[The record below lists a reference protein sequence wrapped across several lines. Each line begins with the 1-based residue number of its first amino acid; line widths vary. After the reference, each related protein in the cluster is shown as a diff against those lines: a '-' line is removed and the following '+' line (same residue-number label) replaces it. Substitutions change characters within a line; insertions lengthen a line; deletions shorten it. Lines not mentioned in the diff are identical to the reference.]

1 MNSRNLKKENPMK
14 TLNLLFKKTVLVVLV
29 AALAL
34 AALPVTSAYASG
46 LNDPTDPP
54 ADETQLSGERLERA
68 WARLQRVYERQGKM
82 LDRADEMVDRIQ
94 GLIDRMNENG
104 KDTAALQAALDT
116 YEEALKDAHP
126 IYESAKGIINFH
138 QGFDADGKVTDRE
151 KAVETVK
158 ELRDKLK
165 DVRQIV
171 GEPGKALRGAIKAFR
186 DANRPADITDAQG

>member
-1 MNSRNLKKENPMK
+1 MK
-14 TLNLLFKKTVLVVLV
+14 TLSSLFEKTVLIMLVV
-29 AALAL
+29 ALAL
-34 AALPVTSAYASG
+34 AALPVTNAYASG

-54 ADETQLSGERLERA
+54 AAETQQLSNERLERV
-68 WARLQRVYERQGKM
+68 WARLQHVYERQGRI

-104 KDTAALQAALDT
+104 KDTVAMQAALDT

-126 IYESAKGIINFH
+126 IYESAKGILNSH

-158 ELRDKLK
+158 GLRDKLNEI
-165 DVRQIV
+165 RQIV
-171 GEPGKALRGAIKAFR
+171 GEPGKALREAIKAFR
-186 DANRPADITDAQG
+186 DAHRPMDTSGTQG